1 MTITPKKEYTSP
13 VLAVE
18 ELDCEEYVLQN
29 SIEGAPEDDP
39 FVF

>member
-1 MTITPKKEYTSP
+1 MTEIGKRDYVVPD
-13 VLAVE
+13 LNVE
-18 ELDCEEYVLQN
+18 ELDCDGYVLQN